1 MDLLPKP
8 TSYELSKWHKADYIK
23 RIFTDHRHKSSLP
36 GLEFGNWTIAN
47 YNSIL
52 LNNKELTYNQYLKT
66 K

>member
-23 RIFTDHRHKSSLP
+23 RIFADHRHKSSLS
-36 GLEFGNWTIAN
+36 GSEFADWVVAN
-47 YNSIL
+47 YDSVL
-52 LNNKELTYNQYLKT
+52 LNNKELTYKQYLKI